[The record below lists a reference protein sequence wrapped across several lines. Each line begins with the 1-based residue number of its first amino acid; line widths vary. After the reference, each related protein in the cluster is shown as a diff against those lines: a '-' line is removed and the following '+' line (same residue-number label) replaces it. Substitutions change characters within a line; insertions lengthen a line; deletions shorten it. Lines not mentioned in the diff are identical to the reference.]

1 METQTTEHEHHL
13 SGDWTIAGVITQ
25 VEALSHSL
33 EKLSD
38 HQNKRLN
45 VDCAKIDCIDMS
57 GLQLLHVW
65 IQCANMRGVQ
75 TQLINLPEAMQQI
88 IQRLGLNQS
97 FTDNYPGA
105 A

>member
-13 SGDWTIAGVITQ
+13 SGDWTIAGVVTQ
-25 VEALSHSL
+25 VDALSNSL
-33 EKLSD
+33 EKLSGGK
-38 HQNKRLN
+38 NRRLH

-65 IQCANMRGVQ
+65 MQCANMRGVQ
-75 TQLINLPEAMQQI
+75 TQLINLPEAMKQI

-97 FTDNYPGA
+97 FTDNYPDVA
-105 A
+105 

>member
-13 SGDWTIAGVITQ
+13 SGDWTIGGVVAQ
-25 VEALSHSL
+25 VEALRHSL
-33 EKLSD
+33 EKLSGR
-38 HQNKRLN
+38 QNTHLQ

-65 IQCANMRGVQ
+65 LQCANIRGVQ
-75 TQLINLPEAMQQI
+75 AQLINLPEEMQQI

-97 FTDNYPGA
+97 FTDNYPGPA
-105 A
+105 